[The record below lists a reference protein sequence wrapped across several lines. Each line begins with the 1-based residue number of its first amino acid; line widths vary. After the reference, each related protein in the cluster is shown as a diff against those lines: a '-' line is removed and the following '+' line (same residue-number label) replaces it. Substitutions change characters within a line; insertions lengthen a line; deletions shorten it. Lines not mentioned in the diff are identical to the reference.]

1 MIQLRSLGMKN
12 KMIPLVA
19 IGLITIVVA
28 SLVMISSSID
38 NQQELVEINIIQ
50 YEKQNEIAAE
60 TNNIK
65 AIKTDGTIEFSNTSN
80 QQINVIQIRVYDD
93 GNYVESFDVDEIILG
108 NTELEI
114 TDLPAELQVMLRD
127 E

>member
-1 MIQLRSLGMKN
+1 
-12 KMIPLVA
+12 MIPLVA

-28 SLVMISSSID
+28 SLVLINSSIG

-65 AIKTDGTIEFSNTSN
+65 GMKTNDTIEFTNSQNEE
-80 QQINVIQIRVYDD
+80 IHIIQIRVYDD
-93 GNYVESFDVDEIILG
+93 SGNYVESFDVDYIIHG
-108 NTELEI
+108 NDVMEI
-114 TDLPAELQVMLRD
+114 TDLPISLQEMLVQ
-127 E
+127 